1 MIRRLQILK
10 FGQEIRN
17 DGPDSHLSKK
27 GTPTM
32 GGIMILFGYRGQY
45 VIMGKFS
52 QSLCLVLLV
61 CIIWLWCG
69 RFC

>member
-32 GGIMILFGYRGQY
+32 GGIMILFAMR
-45 VIMGKFS
+45 VS
-52 QSLCLVLLV
+52 TLL
-61 CIIWLWCG
+61 WANL
-69 RFC
+69 